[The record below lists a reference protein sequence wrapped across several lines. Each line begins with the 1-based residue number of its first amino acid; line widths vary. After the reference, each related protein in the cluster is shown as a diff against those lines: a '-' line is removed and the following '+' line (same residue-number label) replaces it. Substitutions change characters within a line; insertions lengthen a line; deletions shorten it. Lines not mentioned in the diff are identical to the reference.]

1 MLLERVKRDRES
13 MNDRDIRAALG
24 AHLHGQVA
32 ADALLVEELG
42 LCQGDVFVDVAVV
55 DGTIEGYEI
64 KSDRDTLRR
73 LERQLAV
80 YSRVLS
86 KATIVVGQKYVEAA
100 KSSVPDW
107 WGILLARP
115 TSDRVELGHVR
126 RPRRNP
132 AVDPNSLVQ
141 LLWRDEA
148 LQLLQE
154 QQKAKGLLSKP
165 RRVIWERLIEEFSV
179 RELQA
184 TVCSQLKRRADWRSA
199 SPRIRRGDSYPPEP
213 TSRDSRRLPTSS
225 GI

>member
-1 MLLERVKRDRES
+1 
-13 MNDRDIRAALG
+13 MNDRDIRTALG
-24 AHLHGQVA
+24 AHLQSHIA
-32 ADALLVEELG
+32 DDALVVEELG

-55 DGTIEGYEI
+55 DSTIEGYEI

-73 LERQLAV
+73 LDRQLAV

-86 KATIVVGQKYVEAA
+86 KATIVVGQKHVDVAM
-100 KSSVPDW
+100 SSVPDW

-115 TSDRVELGHVR
+115 APGRVELGHVR

-148 LQLLQE
+148 LRLLQE

-165 RRVIWERLIEEFSV
+165 RRVIWERLTEELSV
-179 RELQA
+179 RELQT
-184 TVCSQLKRRADWRSA
+184 TVCSQLKRRAGWRSV
-199 SPRIRRGDSYPPEP
+199 SRRIRRGDSCPPAP
-213 TSRDSRRLPTSS
+213 MSPDSQRLPNSS
-225 GI
+225 GT